1 MTGAALVDV
10 IGGWV
15 DQRIRGTAPE
25 NLPPIIG
32 VSGAQG
38 SGKSTLARDLAE
50 RFGAAVLSLDDVYLT
65 RAERAT
71 MARQVHPLFVTRGPP
86 GTHDLNL
93 LHRVLDRLRMARPG
107 DTTPLPR
114 FDKLADDRAD
124 VSTWPA
130 IEGRPRAIVL
140 EGWCLGAAPQTQ
152 AALTAPVNAL
162 ERREDAQGVWRRRV
176 NAALAEDYV
185 GVTRRLDALI
195 FLQAPGFDVVLD
207 WRGQQEAALTGVALS
222 SERRDRLARFIQHYE
237 RLTRHMLAGGIA
249 PDLTVDLDADR
260 RIVAVRPGVETA

>member
-1 MTGAALVDV
+1 MGSEMC
-10 IGGWV
+10 
-15 DQRIRGTAPE
+15 IRD
-25 NLPPIIG
+25 
-32 VSGAQG
+32 S
-38 SGKSTLARDLAE
+38 
-50 RFGAAVLSLDDVYLT
+50 
-65 RAERAT
+65 
-71 MARQVHPLFVTRGPP
+71 
-86 GTHDLNL
+86 
-93 LHRVLDRLRMARPG
+93 
-107 DTTPLPR
+107 
-114 FDKLADDRAD
+114 
-124 VSTWPA
+124 
-130 IEGRPRAIVL
+130 
-140 EGWCLGAAPQTQ
+140 
-152 AALTAPVNAL
+152 
-162 ERREDAQGVWRRRV
+162 AQGVWRRRV